1 MLSGKDPEIYTDVLL
16 IPDRSEAHF
25 IQLNVIKMSLPY
37 VMAIILSVLRFT
49 TSDYRMCNV
58 KLFLWQYVL
67 LVEGNQPTCHKAMTF
82 LLHLVE

>member
-1 MLSGKDPEIYTDVLL
+1 MVVLMPITKSHSKQSRIL
-16 IPDRSEAHF
+16 YDMCSALQVVVCPF
-25 IQLNVIKMSLPY
+25 VVFL
-37 VMAIILSVLRFT
+37 MAIILSVLRFT